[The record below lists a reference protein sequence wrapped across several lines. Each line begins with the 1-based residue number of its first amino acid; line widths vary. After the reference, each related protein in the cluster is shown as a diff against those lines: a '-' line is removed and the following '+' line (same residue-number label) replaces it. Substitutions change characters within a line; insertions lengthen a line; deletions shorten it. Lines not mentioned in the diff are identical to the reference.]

1 MMLDSYGRDI
11 NYLRISVTGM
21 CNLRCNYCM
30 PEEGIKRKAHKEILS
45 LETIE
50 QIAFSAVNLGFQK
63 IRITGG
69 EPLVRK
75 GIIDVIEQIAQLK
88 SRGLKDLGL
97 TTNGTLL
104 SSYADELKKNGLSR
118 VNISLDSLD
127 AEKYAQIT
135 RGGKLSDVLE
145 GIQAAKE
152 AKLWPL
158 KINVVLIGGFN
169 DDEIEE
175 FVNLTREGDIE
186 VRFIELMPI
195 GEASG
200 WDQEHFLSGMEILKR
215 VPQLMPLAVKGQGAV
230 ARLYKL
236 PNSKGRV
243 GIISPL
249 SHHFCNGCDRIRIT
263 PDGKLKPCLH
273 SDLEL
278 DIRNYGQDYKG
289 FLLDGVFFKPNR
301 HSMQNENYEPIL
313 RNMNEIGG

>member
-1 MMLDSYGRDI
+1 MMDSYGRNI
-11 NYLRISVTGM
+11 NYLRLSVTGM

-30 PEEGIKRKAHKEILS
+30 PEKGIKKKAHKEILS

-50 QIAFSAVNLGFQK
+50 QIAVSAVKLGFEK

-75 GIIDVIEQIAQLK
+75 GIIDVIQQIAQLK
-88 SRGLKDLGL
+88 TRGLKDLGL

-104 SSYADELKKNGLSR
+104 RNCADQLKKAGLTR

-127 AEKYAQIT
+127 SEKYSQIT

-145 GIQAAKE
+145 GIKAAKE
-152 AKLWPL
+152 AKLLPL
-158 KINVVLIGGFN
+158 KVNVVLIGGFN

-175 FVNLTREGDIE
+175 FVDLTREDDVE

-195 GEASG
+195 GEASR
-200 WDQEHFLSGMEILKR
+200 WDQEHFLTGTEILKR

-249 SHHFCNGCDRIRIT
+249 SHHFCNYCNRIRIT

-278 DIRNYGQDYKG
+278 DIRNYGEDYER
-289 FLLDGVFFKPNR
+289 FLLDGICAKPNR
-301 HSMQNENYEPIL
+301 HYIQNENYEPIL

>member
-1 MMLDSYGRDI
+1 MMDSYGRNI
-11 NYLRISVTGM
+11 NYLRLSVTGM
-21 CNLRCNYCM
+21 CNLRCKYCM
-30 PEEGIKRKAHKEILS
+30 PEKGIKKKAHEEILS

-69 EPLVRK
+69 EPLIRK
-75 GIIDVIEQIAQLK
+75 GIIDAIDQIAQLK

-104 SSYADELKKNGLSR
+104 SRYADELKKAGLTR

-127 AEKYAQIT
+127 SEKYSQIT

-152 AKLWPL
+152 AKLLPL

-175 FVNLTREGDIE
+175 FVNLTREDDVE

-195 GEASG
+195 GEASR
-200 WDQEHFLSGMEILKR
+200 WDQEHFLTGTEILKR
-215 VPQLMPLAVKGQGAV
+215 VPQLMPLVFKGLGAV

-249 SHHFCNGCDRIRIT
+249 SHHFCNYCNRIRIT

-273 SDLEL
+273 SDHEL
-278 DIRNYGQDYKG
+278 DIRNYGDDYER
-289 FLLDGVFFKPNR
+289 FLLDGIYTKPNR
-301 HSMQNENYEPIL
+301 HYIQNENYMPIL

>member
-1 MMLDSYGRDI
+1 MMDSYGRNI
-11 NYLRISVTGM
+11 NYLRLSVTGM
-21 CNLRCNYCM
+21 CNLRCKYCM
-30 PEEGIKRKAHKEILS
+30 PEKGIKKKAHEEILS

-75 GIIDVIEQIAQLK
+75 GIIDAIHQIAQLK

-104 SSYADELKKNGLSR
+104 SRHADELKNAGLTR

-127 AEKYAQIT
+127 SEKYSKIT

-152 AKLWPL
+152 AKLLPL

-175 FVNLTREGDIE
+175 FVNLTREDDVE

-195 GEASG
+195 GEASR
-200 WDQEHFLSGMEILKR
+200 WDQEHFLTGTEILKR
-215 VPQLMPLAVKGQGAV
+215 VPQLMPLVFKGLGAV

-249 SHHFCNGCDRIRIT
+249 SNHFCNYCNRIRIT

-273 SDLEL
+273 SDHEL
-278 DIRNYGQDYKG
+278 DIRNYGDDYER
-289 FLLDGVFFKPNR
+289 FLLDGIYTKPNR
-301 HSMQNENYEPIL
+301 HYIQNENYMPIL